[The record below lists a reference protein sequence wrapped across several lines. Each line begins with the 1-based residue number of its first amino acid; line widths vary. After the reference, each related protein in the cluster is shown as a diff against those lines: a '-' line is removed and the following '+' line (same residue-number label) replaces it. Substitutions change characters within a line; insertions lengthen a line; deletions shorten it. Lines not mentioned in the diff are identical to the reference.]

1 MHKNIFRLC
10 GFTMVM
16 GIFGAFLRWVQLG
29 RAVEEDTGLFI
40 AGSSWSW
47 IMAAFLAL
55 VAAALVF
62 LVRANKAPGFPETYP
77 AVYAGGGH
85 AAKGLAVLAGM
96 LLALGG
102 TLTIVYAMH
111 TAATA
116 PAGLN
121 GTTDYTPVFDLA
133 LGLFAVVCGIAA
145 PSFIIS
151 ASKPKP
157 DKGYGKATI
166 LVLFL
171 CFWLI
176 AAYKYSADD
185 PVVWNY
191 AVRLLAVAA
200 TILAFYYA
208 AGFVFEKPRPLS
220 ALYFCQLSAF
230 LCIVTLADSYPA
242 GEQMIVF
249 AFILLTTLL
258 SALQLGNAGANP
270 SKNDGQ
276 STGASSHKAE
286 KQ

>member
-1 MHKNIFRLC
+1 MRKNTFRLC
-10 GFTMVM
+10 GFTLVM
-16 GIFGAFLRWVQLG
+16 GIFGTFLRWVQLG

-47 IMAAFLAL
+47 AMAVFLAL

-62 LVRANKAPGFPETYP
+62 LVRANKAPGFPERYP
-77 AVYAGGGH
+77 AVYAGGGR
-85 AAKGLAVLAGM
+85 AVKGLAVFAGV

-102 TLTIVYAMH
+102 VLTVVYAMH
-111 TAATA
+111 TAAAA
-116 PAGLN
+116 PTSLN

-133 LGLFAVVCGIAA
+133 LGLFAVISGIAA
-145 PSFIIS
+145 PSFVIS
-151 ASKPKP
+151 ASKSKP
-157 DKGYGKATI
+157 DKGYGKAAV

-191 AVRLLAVAA
+191 AVRLLAIAA
-200 TILAFYYA
+200 TVLAFYYA
-208 AGFVFEKPRPLS
+208 AGFVFEKPHPLL

-230 LCIVTLADSYPA
+230 LCIVTLADSYPV

-249 AFILLTTLL
+249 AFVLLTTLL
-258 SALQLGNAGANP
+258 SALQLGNAGAN
-270 SKNDGQ
+270 SAKNDGQ
-276 STGASSHKAE
+276 PTETSSYKAE
-286 KQ
+286 KE